1 MQPLEIFVYGSG
13 DFVVEIFKGLVLM
26 TSVDMIMQL
35 LSIVLL
41 VGLITAIVQPITG
54 WLSAGHLP
62 MNTGG
67 EGFIAMFRQVLLAVL
82 VTRLMLIPVCSVLI
96 TDRVDP
102 GQGGPVDNV
111 PLVTASIA
119 FGASRIGDTIAKH
132 MEQAFNQPSTL
143 NFRTGGVGLGIKY
156 IDSIFSIRPP
166 SASTPTGGAV
176 TNAALISQSLRD
188 YFAQCVFPNYGVLDG
203 GGGSKTA
210 ALYRLSNQNDILGAL
225 ATDQAVYADPNIYIT
240 SPNSTGTAS
249 CATAL
254 GDINTAWASVKS
266 DWLKE
271 VEAKVAG
278 DSSIDPA
285 LIGTGSL
292 GQEVI
297 HHYFPLASDPYKVL
311 QNIAVGNLMRDAALL
326 YGAKYGDTTETAANL
341 ATKSTMSG
349 WTTTA
354 RVFGSIVHVMRNVFE
369 GLIYGLSCLLPIA
382 VAIGGLAPLGTYLKV
397 LLWLQLWVPFYVL
410 LNLFGDMEMQRSMA
424 QLAAGSADGGP
435 TVKQW
440 LEVGEKAQLSLAY
453 LGSLSFVVP
462 SFAWGLLKG
471 GEYAMSTAINAMT
484 SGSGA
489 ASTASSIGG
498 SVGIGNTHAF
508 SKSIGND
515 RVGVSTYATSAMAF
529 AGSMGDF
536 RAKTDVKGLTGMGF
550 SDQSYARS
558 VMGGLESTS
567 KLNAYPNLREATQD
581 MNAGARFGAGE
592 LRTVRHGAEM
602 SGNTDPFNLGFAAKF
617 PSVVAGFRAAKILH
631 GKDSPNDGVTAVR
644 GAQDM
649 GDAAAGKLA
658 DNVTW
663 LRAMQRFSETNGVPL
678 LETLQLNHSRFN
690 QSGDLIATDMNGNKT
705 LHIKNVGTGTN
716 TYVGFQNT
724 DGGKRVNFGT
734 DVFDGERYDS
744 GKTINTATK
753 ITEDLQRDVGNAS
766 FYAAQLADKNLFAQG
781 VDENRF
787 WSVDTMYRQQH
798 TLAMAKG
805 ISEMY
810 RREAIGSVSTDG
822 SIGAKGHAG
831 PSGEIAGAQVEAGGR
846 IASQTSNIRSSNDIY
861 AKVTDIVNRN
871 FSNPN
876 LKTPE
881 QKSERMMQDL
891 KAMHDADRA
900 SRDSSLPGRHLKN
913 VEDQYN
919 R

>member
-1 MQPLEIFVYGSG
+1 MDPLEIFVYGSG

-26 TSVDMIMQL
+26 TSVDMILQL
-35 LSIVLL
+35 LSIVLM
-41 VGLITAIVQPITG
+41 VGLITAIVQPITA

-67 EGFIAMFRQVLLAVL
+67 EGFIAMFRQVILAVL
-82 VTRLMLIPVCSVLI
+82 VTRLMLIPVCPVLI

-111 PLVTASIA
+111 PLVTAAIA
-119 FGASRIGDTIAKH
+119 YGASRIGDTIAKH

-143 NFRTGGVGLGIKY
+143 NFRSGGVGLGIKY

-254 GDINTAWASVKS
+254 SDINTAWTSVKS

-285 LIGTGSL
+285 MIGTGSL

-297 HHYFPLASDPYKVL
+297 RHYFPLAADPYKVL

-341 ATKSTMSG
+341 ATKSAVSG

-382 VAIGGLAPLGTYLKV
+382 VAIGGLAPLGSYLKV

-424 QLAAGSADGGP
+424 QLVAGSGDGGP

-453 LGSLSFVVP
+453 IGSLSFVVP

-471 GEYAMSTAINAMT
+471 GEYAMSTAVNAMS

-489 ASTASSIGG
+489 AQTASSIGG

-515 RVGVSTYATSAMAF
+515 RVGVSTYTTSAMQF
-529 AGSMGDF
+529 AGSMGDT
-536 RAKTDVKGLTGMGF
+536 RAVLDVKGVTGANAM
-550 SDQSYARS
+550 DQSYSAS
-558 VMGGLESTS
+558 VMQRLGGVHA
-567 KLNAYPNLREATQD
+567 LNAYPNLPEASAD
-581 MNAGARFGAGE
+581 
-592 LRTVRHGAEM
+592 
-602 SGNTDPFNLGFAAKF
+602 
-617 PSVVAGFRAAKILH
+617 I
-631 GKDSPNDGVTAVR
+631 
-644 GAQDM
+644 
-649 GDAAAGKLA
+649 AAGKGKEAGNLTGLRLA
-658 DNVTW
+658 SEREGTSSYVLGLTEQLGRSSAFYRAAMAVGEGKNDFDKALNGALKLARSGEWDVIKGYGDFKAKDAFAQNRKISLEETATGFARQGTFENHQLAWGPDGKPILDVTSQG
-663 LRAMQRFSETNGVPL
+663 R
-678 LETLQLNHSRFN
+678 
-690 QSGDLIATDMNGNKT
+690 
-705 LHIKNVGTGTN
+705 GTN
-716 TYVGFQNT
+716 DY
-724 DGGKRVNFGT
+724 VNFLNRVGGRKEFLGT
-734 DVFDGERYDS
+734 EVFDGERYDS

-900 SRDSSLPGRHLKN
+900 SRDSSLPGRHAKN